1 MPRSF
6 ESGVNPSTMSILANP
21 PMLIGM
27 LLIGIISQFTI
38 VIMWVNNIA
47 IAQGPLDAPLPNTD
61 CRPGDPKCQAS
72 CKSNCHRC
80 HHSHHHHQHGHFDN
94 VIIHIII
101 NTVDHFDNGSS
112 QWKFSFQDS
121 CSTVEEEVCSQ
132 VSPFLPLNWEK
143 SFFSSDKIILDAV
156 HDHNQKHF
164 LSIFYNLFAYT
175 ALKQIGLYF

>member
-80 HHSHHHHQHGHFDN
+80 HHSHHHQHDHFDN

-101 NTVDHFDNGSS
+101 NTTTLIMEAANKSSHFRIPAA
-112 QWKFSFQDS
+112 QWRRKF
-121 CSTVEEEVCSQ
+121 
-132 VSPFLPLNWEK
+132 
-143 SFFSSDKIILDAV
+143 V
-156 HDHNQKHF
+156 HK
-164 LSIFYNLFAYT
+164 
-175 ALKQIGLYF
+175 